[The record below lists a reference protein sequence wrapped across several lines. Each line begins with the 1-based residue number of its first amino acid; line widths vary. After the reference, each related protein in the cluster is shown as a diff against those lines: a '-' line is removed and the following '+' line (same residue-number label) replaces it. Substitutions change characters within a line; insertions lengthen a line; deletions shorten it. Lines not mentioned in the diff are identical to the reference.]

1 MAPGLAMEVPVSK
14 LVLLQLQCYS
24 FKGGH
29 MSKQRIHI
37 HQVGWG
43 WGLAIIYQDSSL
55 SFVRMQ
61 EC

>member
-1 MAPGLAMEVPVSK
+1 MASGLAMEVPVSK

-55 SFVRMQ
+55 SFV
-61 EC
+61 